1 LVKLIF
7 ETIMKA
13 ECDNY
18 LTTNKDLNNKG
29 NGYYTRLAQILNK
42 YMELKVPRDRLS
54 MFQPVF

>member
-1 LVKLIF
+1 
-7 ETIMKA
+7 MKA